1 MMEKAIKQ
9 RLLGG
14 LVLVAGA
21 ALFLPV
27 LLDGSGASLTIPP
40 MPAAPEVAAVEDMAP
55 RLDQKVEAADQEIDT
70 AHAGRDA
77 LPPDTAA
84 SAAEIADA
92 GADSDVAPDAAALAA
107 AGSGATAPGAAT
119 PTSAPGAARPVPS
132 APVPAVKP
140 VAPATVPVTKPV
152 VQAPA
157 VKPAAPVASAP
168 APAARP
174 QAPVTAPALAPAAA
188 KPAVTTTAPAPAKP
202 AATATAKPD
211 ASAWVVQV
219 ASLSSREKAQTL
231 MQQLRR
237 KGYPA
242 VLSQHGGNWKVMV
255 GPELSREVATTM
267 KNRLNAD
274 SELDVNGAWVQAYK
288 P

>member
-27 LLDGSGASLTIPP
+27 LLDGSGAALTIPP
-40 MPAAPEVAAVEDMAP
+40 MPAAPEVATVEEMAP
-55 RLDQKVEAADQEIDT
+55 RLDQKVMAADQEVDA

-77 LPPDTAA
+77 VSPEADGSSGAIAA
-84 SAAEIADA
+84 GTTGTDA
-92 GADSDVAPDAAALAA
+92 GSDVAPDAAALAV
-107 AGSGATAPGAAT
+107 GGAP
-119 PTSAPGAARPVPS
+119 
-132 APVPAVKP
+132 
-140 VAPATVPVTKPV
+140 
-152 VQAPA
+152 
-157 VKPAAPVASAP
+157 ASAP
-168 APAARP
+168 ARPVTTVKPAPVVATPAASP
-174 QAPVTAPALAPAAA
+174 ASVAPLPAAKSPVPTPVPDKPVATA
-188 KPAVTTTAPAPAKP
+188 KAPGPEKV
-202 AATATAKPD
+202 AATARPAAPTPARD
-211 ASAWVVQV
+211 AVAASPLPRVEKAAAGAWVVQV
-219 ASLSSREKAQTL
+219 ASVSSREKAQSL
-231 MQQLRR
+231 LQQLRR

-274 SELDVNGAWVQAYK
+274 GDLDVNGAWVQAYK

>member
-27 LLDGSGASLTIPP
+27 LLDGSGAALTIPP

-107 AGSGATAPGAAT
+107 AGSGAIAAGAAT
-119 PTSAPGAARPVPS
+119 ASAPGAARPVAS

-140 VAPATVPVTKPV
+140 VVPATVPVTKPV

-168 APAARP
+168 VPAARP
-174 QAPVTAPALAPAAA
+174 QAPVAAPALAPAAA
-188 KPAVTTTAPAPAKP
+188 KPAVTTRAPAPEKP

-274 SELDVNGAWVQAYK
+274 GELDVNGAWVQAYK

>member
-107 AGSGATAPGAAT
+107 AGSGAIAAGAAT
-119 PTSAPGAARPVPS
+119 ASAPGAARPVAS

-140 VAPATVPVTKPV
+140 VVPATVPVTKPV

-168 APAARP
+168 VPAARP
-174 QAPVTAPALAPAAA
+174 QAPVAAPALAPAAA
-188 KPAVTTTAPAPAKP
+188 KPAVTTRAPAPEKP

-274 SELDVNGAWVQAYK
+274 GELDVNGAWVQAYK

>member
-27 LLDGSGASLTIPP
+27 LLDGSGAALTIPP
-40 MPAAPEVAAVEDMAP
+40 MPAAPEVATVEEMAP
-55 RLDQKVEAADQEIDT
+55 RLDQKVMAADQEVDA

-77 LPPDTAA
+77 VSPEADGSSGAIAA
-84 SAAEIADA
+84 GTTGTDA
-92 GADSDVAPDAAALAA
+92 GSDVAPDAAALAV
-107 AGSGATAPGAAT
+107 GGAP
-119 PTSAPGAARPVPS
+119 
-132 APVPAVKP
+132 
-140 VAPATVPVTKPV
+140 
-152 VQAPA
+152 
-157 VKPAAPVASAP
+157 ASAP
-168 APAARP
+168 ARPVTTVKPAPVVATPAASP
-174 QAPVTAPALAPAAA
+174 ASAAPLPAAKSPVPTPVPDKPVATA
-188 KPAVTTTAPAPAKP
+188 KAPGPEKV
-202 AATATAKPD
+202 AATARPAAPTPARD
-211 ASAWVVQV
+211 AVAASPLPRVEKAAAGAWVVQV
-219 ASLSSREKAQTL
+219 ASVSSREKAQSL
-231 MQQLRR
+231 LQQLRR

-274 SELDVNGAWVQAYK
+274 GDLDVNGAWVQAYK